1 MEELAVTPLVLID
14 MAVERRSPAGS
25 CVRLQAL
32 ALKEDRPVVVV
43 TGGCDLPEDE
53 RLSVIRVRLPRGPVL
68 LRYLVFQWQAAR
80 VMRRLLP
87 TLAPGTQAQCTQG
100 QWPGAQVAYAHF
112 CHTAYLQEGWAQAG
126 VSPLRRWARR
136 LNHRFNAATE
146 ARTFAQADS
155 VVVPSLGLAQRL
167 ERTFAQL
174 RGRVH
179 VIANPV
185 DLSGFERPAGFDRDG
200 QRSALG
206 LSEGVL
212 VLSFVAL
219 GNFEHKGLGLLIQ
232 ALAALA
238 PAVRARLQLLVV
250 GGQPSEIARYEA
262 VATQAGVRDRLV
274 FAGLQKDVRPFL
286 WASDAFTLPS
296 AYETFSLAV
305 LQASAAGLP
314 VLVSRGLH
322 GTEDYVREGH
332 EGWFVERSVEGL
344 ARGLIRLVQDAPQL
358 PAMAQTAL
366 QAVQRYSEPA
376 FQAAW
381 RSFYA
386 TRR

>member
-1 MEELAVTPLVLID
+1 MTPLVLVD

-32 ALKEDRPVVVV
+32 ALKQDRPVVVV
-43 TGGCDLPEDE
+43 TGGCDLPEE
-53 RLSVIRVRLPRGPVL
+53 PGLRIVRVALPRGPVL

-87 TLAPGTQAQCTQG
+87 TLPAGTQVQCTQG

-112 CHTAYLQEGWAQAG
+112 CHTAYLRGGWAQAG
-126 VSPLRRWARR
+126 VSPLRRWARW

-146 ARTFAQADS
+146 ARTFARAQA
-155 VVVPSLGLAQRL
+155 VVVPSSGLARRL
-167 ERTFAQL
+167 EAEFPALQ
-174 RGRVH
+174 GRVR

-185 DLSGFERPAGFDRDG
+185 DLSGFQRPAGFDRAA
-200 QRSALG
+200 QRAALG
-206 LSEGVL
+206 LAPQSL

-219 GNFEHKGLGLLIQ
+219 GNFEHKGLGLLVQ

-238 PAVRARLQLLVV
+238 ALAPEVRERLQLLVV
-250 GGQPSEIARYEA
+250 GGQPGEVARYGELA
-262 VATQAGVRDRLV
+262 AQAGVADRLV

-314 VLVSRGLH
+314 VLVSQGLH
-322 GTEDYVREGH
+322 GTEDYVEDGRQ
-332 EGWFVERSVEGL
+332 GWFVERSVPGLAQGL
-344 ARGLIRLVQDAPQL
+344 ARVVHDAPQL
-358 PAMAQTAL
+358 PAMAQQAL
-366 QAVQRYSEPA
+366 QAVQRYAEPA
-376 FQAAW
+376 FQASW

-386 TRR
+386 DRG